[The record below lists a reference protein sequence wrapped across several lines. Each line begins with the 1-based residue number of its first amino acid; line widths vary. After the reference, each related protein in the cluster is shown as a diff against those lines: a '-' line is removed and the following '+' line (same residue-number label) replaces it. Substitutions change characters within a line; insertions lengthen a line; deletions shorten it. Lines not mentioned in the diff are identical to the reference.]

1 MSPFHNQLK
10 TPEEIELEKKRAELL
25 RLKEH
30 CAGREYEFSRIK
42 TDIRMFE
49 QVYEAVLGARI
60 AILEDLEWQLNGLLD
75 TSQTVEPV
83 ASPASTDAFAYFH
96 HRTDL
101 LDDDLDLDPDID
113 PKSPPKNLK
122 SLYRAVAKAIHPDL
136 APDEDQRLRRQELM
150 AIANHAYEVGDR
162 KVLEDIFFDWEQ
174 GPELVSELDIAMEL
188 VRVIREIARMQ
199 QNIHAVGCQIEELKA
214 TDIFNFKVRV
224 DESLA
229 DGIDLLA
236 EMASALDLD
245 ITKAKNRL
253 VVLRGDESDTEL
265 RGGTPLETRIIRFP
279 VDFPCGILFERSK
292 SSVDFRDWHRIG
304 YVRGAK
310 EVFLDKSVRLD
321 VKCAPGGSLSF
332 LDTLQSADLQ
342 ALFLYDADDSALDHL
357 GHLRGLEELYLS
369 NTTVSD
375 DGLRLL
381 NSLNGLKRLYIYH
394 TNISD
399 YGLLNLMQLPGLK
412 SLTCS
417 GTGITEQG
425 LNRFRQLMPECK
437 VVNFKWRYDQ

>member
-1 MSPFHNQLK
+1 MTPFHNQLK
-10 TPEEIELEKKRAELL
+10 TPEEIELEKKRSELL
-25 RLKEH
+25 ILKEQ
-30 CAGREYEFSRIK
+30 CAGCESVFTNLKAGIRI
-42 TDIRMFE
+42 FE
-49 QVYEAVLGARI
+49 QVYESVLGGRI

-75 TSQTVEPV
+75 DSETAEPV
-83 ASPASTDAFAYFH
+83 ASPSSNDAFAYFH

-101 LDDDLDLDPDID
+101 LDDEYDVDPD
-113 PKSPPKNLK
+113 PTSPPKNLK

-136 APDEDQRLRRQELM
+136 ATDEGQRHRRQELM

-174 GPELVSELDIAMEL
+174 GPELVSELDVAMEL

-199 QNIHAVGCQIEELKA
+199 QNIHALCRQIEELKA
-214 TDIFNFKVRV
+214 TDIYNFKIRV
-224 DESLA
+224 DDSLA

-236 EMASALDLD
+236 EMAATLDID

-253 VVLRGDESDTEL
+253 AVLRGDEPGTED

-279 VDFPCGILFERSK
+279 VDMPTCTLFERSR

-304 YVRGAK
+304 IARGAR

-321 VKCAPGGSLSF
+321 VKYAMGTSLAF
-332 LDTLQSADLQ
+332 LDTLQADDLQ
-342 ALFLYDADDSALDHL
+342 ALFLYEIDDSALNHL
-357 GHLRGLEELYLS
+357 AHLSGMEELYLS
-369 NTTVSD
+369 NSSVSD
-375 DGLRLL
+375 GGLRQLSRL
-381 NSLNGLKRLYIYH
+381 TGLKRLYIYH
-394 TNISD
+394 TAIGD
-399 YGLLNLMQLPGLK
+399 YGLMNLIQLSGLK

-417 GTGITEQG
+417 GTCATEEG
-425 LNRFRQLMPECK
+425 LNRFRQLMPRCK